1 MTRCEVEMLKLK
13 DLKKNKDFL
22 LIRRVFKYLRPYKG
36 RLGLAFVLIL
46 GGIGTGL
53 AGPVFWGR
61 ILDGL
66 FENNLEGALHNIF
79 YSLVTGI
86 LTFILSYFQ
95 SYIFSSLNQNII
107 FDLKKD
113 MYKALLNLP
122 VQAYDLTDSGE
133 LMSRLHGDA
142 AEVANTITGTLLNG
156 VVDILRLAAT
166 GMAVLAISGRLAM
179 IIAVSF
185 PLSYFIA
192 YKAGKKIRVCNKHL
206 SELNDKYYS
215 NTGGAIW
222 GIREVKSLGIKG
234 EMLASFTR
242 LAVSLKEKLISI
254 QLVGSMAQLML
265 NSVNT
270 LVQAA
275 ITIAGGVL
283 VVSGALHIQFF
294 IACYTYSGQLT
305 GSLSNISRVGLSLQ
319 QIMNSL
325 ERIFLLV
332 DGLGYPP
339 ESFGNKVKAD
349 ICGNIRFENVS
360 FAYSGGQKVLDKV
373 TLDIPEGRRT
383 ALVGSSGSGK
393 TTLFNLLLRFYQP
406 SSGRVLVDGMD
417 LQEMSEEALREHIS
431 VVRQEPYLFTMSIR
445 DNLLLANPG
454 ATRQQIETACKRAYI
469 HDFIESLPLKYDS
482 LLGENGINL
491 SGGQRQ
497 RIAIARAL
505 IKKSKII
512 LFDEATSSLDN
523 ESQFF
528 ISKAINEISGACT
541 VVIIAHR
548 LSTIIQA
555 DVIYVMD
562 KGGIAG
568 QGCHSSLINEN
579 CVYRKLYRA
588 EVELMDDSSKEEVL
602 KG

>member
-1 MTRCEVEMLKLK
+1 MLKLK

-53 AGPVFWGR
+53 AGPVLWGR

-66 FENNLEGALHNIF
+66 FEKNLEGALHNIF
-79 YSLVTGI
+79 YSLVTGL

-156 VVDILRLAAT
+156 VVDILRLLAT

-185 PLSYFIA
+185 PVSYFIA
-192 YKAGKKIRVCNKHL
+192 HKAGKKIRAGNKQL

-339 ESFGNKVKAD
+339 ESFGNKAKTD

-360 FAYSGGQKVLDKV
+360 FAYAGGQKVLDKV
-373 TLDIPEGRRT
+373 SLDIPAGGRT
-383 ALVGSSGSGK
+383 AVVGCSGSGK

-406 SSGRVLVDGMD
+406 SSGRILVDGMD
-417 LQEMSEEALREHIS
+417 LQEMGEEALREHVS

-445 DNLLLANPG
+445 DNLLLANPR

-469 HDFIESLPLKYDS
+469 HDFIEGLPLKYDS

-562 KGGIAG
+562 KGGIVG
-568 QGCHSSLINEN
+568 QGPHSTLINEN
-579 CVYRKLYRA
+579 SVYRKLYMA
-588 EVELMDDSSKEEVL
+588 EVEFMGDSSKKEIL